1 MAGFRIRP
9 RQALQYGLSFLV
21 AALLFYWLYRDVD
34 VKEMFSELS
43 KANFRWVLLSVFLGA
58 ISHLSRG
65 ARWQIALAPLGYRVS
80 VSRAF
85 FAVMTGYLGNLLLPR
100 AGELVRCVALDRNAG
115 VPTEVSLGTV
125 ITERTFDFLV
135 LLAFCLFTFWI
146 EISRLE
152 QILGNKIDTKSYQIQ
167 IDRLSKAL
175 FWLLPLLLVLLLGL
189 LFLVFKFR
197 NTLFENKFAQKIK
210 QIIRGLGAGLLSI
223 RDLTW
228 EQRVGYLFHTFIIWL
243 MYFLMLYV
251 LFFSMNST
259 AHLGWDTCNLLI
271 VMGGIG
277 MVVPVQGGIG
287 AYHFL
292 TQITLMSYGIS
303 ESDSKYFAFLAH
315 SCQTLMVILM
325 GTIAFVFLSLTRKK
339 SL

>member
-1 MAGFRIRP
+1 MAGFQIRP
-9 RQALQYGLSFLV
+9 RQALQYGLSFSI
-21 AALLFYWLYRDVD
+21 AAFLFYWLYRDVD
-34 VKEMFSELS
+34 MAEMFAKLG
-43 KANFRWVLLSVFLGA
+43 KANFGWVLLSMLLGA

-65 ARWQIALAPLGYRVS
+65 ARWRLALAPLGYRVS

-100 AGELVRCVALDRNAG
+100 AGELVRCVALDKNAG

-135 LLAFCLFTFWI
+135 LLTLCLLTFWI

-152 QILGNKIDTKSYQIQ
+152 QILGDKIDLQTYQTQ
-167 IDRLSKAL
+167 LDGLLAQS
-175 FWLLPLLLVLLLGL
+175 FWLVPLVVLLFLGL
-189 LFLVFKFR
+189 LFVVFKFK
-197 NTLFENKFAQKIK
+197 TLFFENKLAQKIRQFVK
-210 QIIRGLGAGLLSI
+210 GLVAGLLSI
-223 RDLTW
+223 RNLTW
-228 EQRVGYLFHTFIIWL
+228 EQRLGYLFHTFVIWL

-251 LFFSMNST
+251 LFFSLEST

-277 MVVPVQGGIG
+277 MIVPVQGGIG

-325 GTIAFVFLSLTRKK
+325 GTIAFVFLSMTKKK